1 MSNDN
6 THMMTTRSK
15 KESQE
20 KDMILECSEEYEDMD
35 DEGNLTD
42 LVVKDTPEKKHKSP
56 NTRSKKKPEKPL
68 GTPKPN
74 RAINDML
81 MSYLIMKATDKANE
95 ELQKRRKSKRHKK
108 HKKPLRKAPKKKATS
123 KPKKSSS
130 SSSKQEITI
139 ELRGELAMD
148 HMDQVEKIDD
158 AISDISLSDSDD
170 SFKSTTDISEHSSM
184 SVASKATSATSST
197 SYK

>member
-20 KDMILECSEEYEDMD
+20 KEKEKNMNLEYPDDYEDVD
-35 DEGNLTD
+35 DEGNLKD
-42 LVVKDTPEKKHKSP
+42 LVVKDTPEKKHNKSP
-56 NTRSKKKPEKPL
+56 NTRSKKKSETPL
-68 GTPKPN
+68 GTPRPN

-95 ELQKRRKSKRHKK
+95 ELQKRRKPKRHKK
-108 HKKPLRKAPKKKATS
+108 HKKQIRKAPKKKATA
-123 KPKKSSS
+123 KKSSS
-130 SSSKQEITI
+130 TSKKQEITI

-148 HMDQVEKIDD
+148 HMDQVDKIDD

-170 SFKSTTDISEHSSM
+170 SFKSTTSTTCLLY
-184 SVASKATSATSST
+184 TSPSPRD
-197 SYK
+197 